1 MDPTDL
7 DIQLNEQQKQIIQ
20 LRELIREREDSLR
33 AKETELKVI
42 IYQQHVNLSK
52 MNLMLTCTEI

>member
-20 LRELIREREDSLR
+20 LRELIREREDNLR
-33 AKETELKVI
+33 AKEIQLKVNPDFERV
-42 IYQQHVNLSK
+42 YLSDCFVTVY
-52 MNLMLTCTEI
+52 TC